1 MGLRTRRT
9 RTGSVRL
16 ALTIMLAVPL
26 TSRVALW
33 AFAAVTTLSSA
44 LEQARTESV
53 NSNVDPAA
61 TDLLNGLDLERA
73 QSFVWLSAD
82 RRIPRTL
89 MGNARATTDAAA
101 YHLRHVMARD
111 SGNLPGAARPDLTA
125 RLAKLGGRPAIRN
138 PIHT

>member
-1 MGLRTRRT
+1 MGLRTRRPRT
-9 RTGSVRL
+9 RSVRL

-26 TSRVALW
+26 TSLVALW

-82 RRIPRTL
+82 PRIPPAP
-89 MGNARATTDAAA
+89 MGTARATTDGAGSAF
-101 YHLRHVMARD
+101 RH
-111 SGNLPGAARPDLTA
+111 
-125 RLAKLGGRPAIRN
+125 
-138 PIHT
+138 